1 MAYSARLRRH
11 TFWRW
16 QQKRQRR
23 ASDSTG
29 IELSAA
35 SFTEGAAQGTAI
47 GTLSVVGGSG
57 FYTFTLTDSASNK
70 VELDFQYLE
79 VGATPSTA
87 GSFSITVHADNGAGS
102 VFDRTFLI
110 TVIDTAYDPSLD
122 YSDDRN
128 SQYIP
133 II

>member
-1 MAYSARLRRH
+1 MSLSLGRLGLVFGRLGSNGGVGAP
-11 TFWRW
+11 FV
-16 QQKRQRR
+16 
-23 ASDSTG
+23 G
-29 IELSAA
+29 IQLSAA

-57 FYTFTLTDSASNK
+57 FYTFTLTDDAGGK
-70 VELDFQYLE
+70 VQIDGDVLE
-79 VGATPSTA
+79 VGATVASA

-110 TVIDTAYDPSLD
+110 TVIATAYDPSLD
-122 YSDDRN
+122 FSDERN
-128 SQYIP
+128 IVYTT

>member
-1 MAYSARLRRH
+1 MSLSLGRLGLVFGRLGSNGGVGSP
-11 TFWRW
+11 FV
-16 QQKRQRR
+16 
-23 ASDSTG
+23 G
-29 IELSAA
+29 IQLSGA
-35 SFTEGAAQGTAI
+35 SFTVGDAQGTAI
-47 GTLSVVGGSG
+47 GTLSVFGGSG
-57 FYTFTLTDSASNK
+57 TYTFTLTDDAGGK
-70 VELDFQYLE
+70 VQIDGDVLE
-79 VGATPSTA
+79 VGPTVATA

-122 YSDDRN
+122 LSDDRN

>member
-1 MAYSARLRRH
+1 MFGQLGILGTSFGRLGSSGGVA
-11 TFWRW
+11 FV
-16 QQKRQRR
+16 
-23 ASDSTG
+23 G
-29 IELSAA
+29 IRLSAA
-35 SFTEGAAQGTAI
+35 SFTLGDAQGTAI

-57 FYTFTLTDSASNK
+57 TYTFTLTDDAGGK
-70 VELDFQYLE
+70 VQIDGDVLE
-79 VGATPSTA
+79 VGPTVAIA

-122 YSDDRN
+122 FSDDRS

>member
-1 MAYSARLRRH
+1 MSLSLGRLGLVFGRLGSNGGVGVP
-11 TFWRW
+11 FV
-16 QQKRQRR
+16 
-23 ASDSTG
+23 G
-29 IELSAA
+29 IQLSAA
-35 SFTEGAAQGTAI
+35 SFTEGSAQGTAI

-57 FYTFTLTDSASNK
+57 FYTFTLTDDAGDK
-70 VELDFQYLE
+70 VELDFEYLE
-79 VGATPSTA
+79 VGVTPSTA

-110 TVIDTAYDPSLD
+110 TVIATAFTPSLKFND
-122 YSDDRN
+122 PRN